1 MAVDASESTMEPEV
15 PPRLFT
21 LAEANALLPS
31 LVPLL
36 TRLRDNTQALLT
48 LRIRLANLELVLA
61 SESPQARDKRAQ
73 AARERPALER
83 RIEELGAAI
92 EEDVWMI
99 RALGV
104 ELKAVDQGLVDFPT
118 LREGRIVYLCW
129 RLGEGQIA
137 HWHEVEAGFA
147 GRKPLEGAG
156 G

>member
-1 MAVDASESTMEPEV
+1 MAANTIEATMERAA

-31 LVPLL
+31 LVPIL
-36 TRLRDNTQALLT
+36 TRLRDNPQALLT
-48 LRIRLANLELVLA
+48 LRIALANLELVLTGEPA
-61 SESPQARDKRAQ
+61 HARERRAV
-73 AARERPALER
+73 AERERPALER
-83 RIEELGAAI
+83 KIEALAAAI

-99 RALGV
+99 QALGV

-118 LREGRIVYLCW
+118 EHDGRVVYLCW

-147 GRKPLEGAG
+147 GRKPLAGAG

>member
-1 MAVDASESTMEPEV
+1 MAVDTIEPTMEPAA
-15 PPRLFT
+15 PLRLFT

-31 LVPLL
+31 LVPIL
-36 TRLRDNTQALLT
+36 TRLRDNTQALVT
-48 LRIRLANLELVLA
+48 LRVALANLELVLTGDT
-61 SESPQARDKRAQ
+61 SHAREKRAL
-73 AARERPALER
+73 AERERPALAGK
-83 RIEELGAAI
+83 IEELAAAI

-118 LREGRIVYLCW
+118 ERDGRVVYLCW

-147 GRKPLEGAG
+147 GRKPIEGARG
-156 G
+156 